1 MMRKHKEIGMRK
13 VIMSVLFMGLMS
25 TAAFAQS
32 YDIKEMTPAVTSALE
47 ARKARFSELKALKAE
62 GIVGETNR
70 GYVEA
75 LGGDKAT
82 AKLVAMENK
91 DRRAI
96 YEAIVTQNDL
106 GVSALVTVEGVFAK
120 VQRDKANAGEKVQD
134 ASGNWINK

>member
-1 MMRKHKEIGMRK
+1 MRK
-13 VIMSVLFMGLMS
+13 VIMAVLFMGLMG

-47 ARKARFSELKALKAE
+47 GRKARFLEIKALKAD
-62 GIVGETNR
+62 GIVGETNQ

-75 LGGDKAT
+75 LEGDEAT
-82 AKLVAMENK
+82 AELVAMENK

-106 GVSALVTVEGVFAK
+106 GVSALATVEGVFAK
-120 VQRDKANAGEKVQD
+120 VQRYKANVGEKVQD
-134 ASGNWINK
+134 ESGEWISK

>member
-1 MMRKHKEIGMRK
+1 M
-13 VIMSVLFMGLMS
+13 IMSVLFMGLMS

-47 ARKARFSELKALKAE
+47 ARKARFSELKTLKAE
-62 GIVGETNR
+62 GIVGETNQ

-106 GVSALVTVEGVFAK
+106 GASALVTVEGVFAK

-134 ASGNWINK
+134 ASGNWISK